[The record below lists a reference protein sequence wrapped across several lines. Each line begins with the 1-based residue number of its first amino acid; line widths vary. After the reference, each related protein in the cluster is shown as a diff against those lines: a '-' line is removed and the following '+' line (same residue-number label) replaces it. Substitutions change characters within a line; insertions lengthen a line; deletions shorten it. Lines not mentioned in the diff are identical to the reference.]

1 MVKLIVV
8 KIKFSAC
15 VKPTLGSVLT
25 QELKIRQSNT
35 VIFFYSICP
44 FSYINTCK
52 CQDYIQSFLD
62 KRSRR

>member
-8 KIKFSAC
+8 EIKFSAC

-35 VIFFYSICP
+35 VIFFYSISLP
-44 FSYINTCK
+44 ILIYKHLQVPGLHSI
-52 CQDYIQSFLD
+52 I
-62 KRSRR
+62 SR